1 MLFITYLRVIP
12 LGDSNQLEVDGP
24 MLLGGL
30 GPPFAEIV
38 PPAALWT
45 AVLKQGFVGC
55 LRDFNVNARPVDVA
69 GFARQQDSGEYF
81 QISRTKVMNKI
92 PAA

>member
-1 MLFITYLRVIP
+1 MLFITYLHVIP

-30 GPPFAEIV
+30 GPPFTETV
-38 PPAALWT
+38 PPAAVWT

-55 LRDFNVNARPVDVA
+55 LRDFNVDTRRVDVA
-69 GFARQQDSGEYF
+69 GYARLQDSGNI
-81 QISRTKVMNKI
+81 QNKKHYEL
-92 PAA
+92 